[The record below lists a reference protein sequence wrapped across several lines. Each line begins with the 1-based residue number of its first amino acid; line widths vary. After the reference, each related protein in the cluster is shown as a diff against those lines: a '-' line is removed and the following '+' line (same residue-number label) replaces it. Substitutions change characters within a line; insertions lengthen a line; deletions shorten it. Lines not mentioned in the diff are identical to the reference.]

1 MTPVTQTK
9 GWKVTPHTSD
19 EVHTTRAYPG
29 FFSMKNLRCVVILP
43 LDGMLAYRSAPPPHQ
58 LNIVVAN
65 LYTWVKRK
73 NGDKLVL

>member
-1 MTPVTQTK
+1 MPQ
-9 GWKVTPHTSD
+9 TSD
-19 EVHTTRAYPG
+19 EVHTARAYPG

-43 LDGMLAYRSAPPPHQ
+43 LDGMLAYRRVPPPPQ

-73 NGDKLVL
+73 NGYKLVL